1 LKVRATILTSLIVM
15 LALAAPGVPAQP
27 LPVEGL
33 IEEIILAAAGRMSL
47 DDAIAMVERR
57 FNARV
62 VRAETR
68 ERKGRVVY
76 KLRLLAEDTGRVW
89 TVEVDAESGALL

>member
-1 LKVRATILTSLIVM
+1 VRASFLKSLLVS

-27 LPVEGL
+27 LPAEAL
-33 IEEIILAAAGRMSL
+33 IEQIILAAAGRMSL
-47 DDAIAMVERR
+47 DEAIAMVERR

-68 ERKGRVVY
+68 EHKGRVVY
-76 KLRLLAEDTGRVW
+76 KLRLLDEGSGRVW
-89 TVEVDAESGALL
+89 TVEVDAETGSLR